1 MMMLEKVE
9 IGGIRGN
16 QLSSQVVAIYEEFL
30 EIHAKQSAVTYDAL
44 DPEGKEFLVDYEH
57 FKVRCKLYHIRDQKE
72 FQFIRFENSA
82 IEIWNEHS
90 FLSFSTF

>member
-57 FKVRCKLYHIRDQKE
+57 FKVRYQML
-72 FQFIRFENSA
+72 FQFRRFEISV
-82 IEIWNEHS
+82 IEI
-90 FLSFSTF
+90 

>member
-30 EIHAKQSAVTYDAL
+30 ELHAKQSAVTYDAL

-57 FKVRCKLYHIRDQKE
+57 FKVRCKLYHIRVQKE

>member
-30 EIHAKQSAVTYDAL
+30 ELHAKQSAVTYDAL
-44 DPEGKEFLVDYEH
+44 DPEGKEFLVDYEC
-57 FKVRCKLYHIRDQKE
+57 FKVRYQMLLNQKE
-72 FQFIRFENSA
+72 CQFRRFKNS
-82 IEIWNEHS
+82 IIYI
-90 FLSFSTF
+90 

>member
-1 MMMLEKVE
+1 MMLEKVE

-30 EIHAKQSAVTYDAL
+30 ELHAKQSAVNYDAL

-57 FKVRCKLYHIRDQKE
+57 FKVRLQKYTRRKSLQKCV
-72 FQFIRFENSA
+72 FRQKTIHGGSK
-82 IEIWNEHS
+82 
-90 FLSFSTF
+90 T

>member
-30 EIHAKQSAVTYDAL
+30 ELHAKQSAVTYDAL

-57 FKVRCKLYHIRDQKE
+57 FKVRYKTSKGVSDYKIPKLRYRDMKWG
-72 FQFIRFENSA
+72 FIPFIFNLL
-82 IEIWNEHS
+82 N
-90 FLSFSTF
+90 